1 MGESY
6 LIGCMN
12 QGILHGRSMSHTS
25 GSRPKTGDHMPP
37 LAVQTEAEKCAC
49 DL

>member
-1 MGESY
+1 MGDSY

-12 QGILHGRSMSHTS
+12 QGILHGMSHTS